1 MSSFTVEIDGTC
13 SEVVILDTEGNDKDV
28 TVIIRDDDKVF
39 IRQQCPDSH
48 RVDVIEMTWPMLAAL
63 TSSIHCEEGMYHI
76 ELKEDEE

>member
-48 RVDVIEMTWPMLAAL
+48 RVDVIEMT
-63 TSSIHCEEGMYHI
+63 
-76 ELKEDEE
+76 